1 MNTYDD
7 ACKALREA
15 IEGYID
21 AAAWELHGK
30 MPALD
35 AIELAQA
42 TAGKAVDVIAGE
54 ALQRHAS
61 HVTIPDFLAD
71 IFEQDGG
78 S

>member
-1 MNTYDD
+1 
-7 ACKALREA
+7 
-15 IEGYID
+15 
-21 AAAWELHGK
+21 

-35 AIELAQA
+35 AIGLAQA

-54 ALQRHAS
+54 ALQRHAG